1 MGRACRSEHPSDA
14 VIIKLKLDND
24 REDIPARMRKGREE
38 KAKRREES

>member
-1 MGRACRSEHPSDA
+1 MGRKCRSEHPSDA

-24 REDIPARMRKGREE
+24 REDIPARMRKE